1 MFRKTKIVCT
11 LGPSTDKEGVL
22 KRLIEEGMNV
32 ARFNFSHGDHE
43 EQLGRLQMLQKLR
56 KELKRPVAA
65 LLDTKGPEIRLRD
78 FTDGKVELKDG
89 QTFTLTTDEIMGDA
103 KRVSITYKNLPE
115 DVKPGDRILIDD
127 GLIGMEVKEI
137 KVTSGAKADKD
148 GNKPKD
154 IICQVLNGGVI
165 SNRKGVNVP
174 NVELSMPYISEKD
187 YGDIVFAVEHDYDFI
202 AASFVRTADDVLAIR
217 KILAE
222 KGGEDINIIAKIEN
236 MQGVQNIDDIIRVSD
251 GIMVARGDMGVEIPL
266 EDVPVIQKMIIK
278 KVYDAGKKV
287 ITATQM
293 LDSMMKHPRP
303 TRAEATDVANAIYDG
318 TSAIM
323 LSGETAAGMYPIEAL
338 KTMVRI
344 AVRTEQDINY
354 LQRFK
359 MRKTMSNPDV
369 TNAISHAT
377 CTMAGDLN
385 AAAII
390 TVTKSGRTARMV
402 SKYRPNCPII
412 GGCLTEKIYRQLA
425 LSWGVIPLMIEEK
438 TQAEELFDYAV
449 DAAEA
454 AGIIS
459 KGDVVVLTAGVP
471 LGVSGTTNLIKVQV
485 AGHILVEGQGIGTQ
499 KISAN
504 LCVCH
509 SDEDLKNFKVGDI
522 IVAKDTSNAMMTQMR
537 EASGLIVEASGE
549 NCHAAI
555 AGLSLDRMTAAII
568 GFSLNYAAYFAEI
581 YRSGIQAIPKGQ
593 YEAAKVLG
601 FNRSQTFFKII
612 LPQVVKIITPSL
624 GSECMTLVKDTSLAH
639 VIGVMEIYVVATN
652 QMARSR
658 GMIYLVVAGIFYLI
672 MNAIVSKV
680 FSVIEKRMNYYR

>member
-338 KTMVRI
+338 KTIV
-344 AVRTEQDINY
+344 
-354 LQRFK
+354 
-359 MRKTMSNPDV
+359 RKTMSNPDV

-555 AGLSLDRMTAAII
+555 AGLSLDIPVLIGAKHALDVLKSSAYVELDCENGLVTA
-568 GFSLNYAAYFAEI
+568 N
-581 YRSGIQAIPKGQ
+581 
-593 YEAAKVLG
+593 
-601 FNRSQTFFKII
+601 
-612 LPQVVKIITPSL
+612 
-624 GSECMTLVKDTSLAH
+624 
-639 VIGVMEIYVVATN
+639 
-652 QMARSR
+652 
-658 GMIYLVVAGIFYLI
+658 
-672 MNAIVSKV
+672 
-680 FSVIEKRMNYYR
+680 

>member
-222 KGGEDINIIAKIEN
+222 KG
-236 MQGVQNIDDIIRVSD
+236 RVYR
-251 GIMVARGDMGVEIPL
+251 ILTI
-266 EDVPVIQKMIIK
+266 
-278 KVYDAGKKV
+278 
-287 ITATQM
+287 
-293 LDSMMKHPRP
+293 
-303 TRAEATDVANAIYDG
+303 
-318 TSAIM
+318 
-323 LSGETAAGMYPIEAL
+323 LSVFPME
-338 KTMVRI
+338 
-344 AVRTEQDINY
+344 
-354 LQRFK
+354 
-359 MRKTMSNPDV
+359 
-369 TNAISHAT
+369 
-377 CTMAGDLN
+377 
-385 AAAII
+385 
-390 TVTKSGRTARMV
+390 
-402 SKYRPNCPII
+402 
-412 GGCLTEKIYRQLA
+412 
-425 LSWGVIPLMIEEK
+425 SW
-438 TQAEELFDYAV
+438 
-449 DAAEA
+449 
-454 AGIIS
+454 
-459 KGDVVVLTAGVP
+459 
-471 LGVSGTTNLIKVQV
+471 
-485 AGHILVEGQGIGTQ
+485 
-499 KISAN
+499 
-504 LCVCH
+504 
-509 SDEDLKNFKVGDI
+509 
-522 IVAKDTSNAMMTQMR
+522 
-537 EASGLIVEASGE
+537 
-549 NCHAAI
+549 
-555 AGLSLDRMTAAII
+555 
-568 GFSLNYAAYFAEI
+568 
-581 YRSGIQAIPKGQ
+581 
-593 YEAAKVLG
+593 
-601 FNRSQTFFKII
+601 
-612 LPQVVKIITPSL
+612 
-624 GSECMTLVKDTSLAH
+624 
-639 VIGVMEIYVVATN
+639 
-652 QMARSR
+652 
-658 GMIYLVVAGIFYLI
+658 
-672 MNAIVSKV
+672 
-680 FSVIEKRMNYYR
+680 